1 MKRSVIGM
9 DIAKN
14 IFQLHTVET
23 GTGKVSRI
31 KLRRDE
37 VMPFFAQLPP
47 ALVAIEACGSAH
59 EWGRQLR
66 SVGHEVKLL
75 AARSVR
81 PFVLR
86 NKTDASDARAIWTAV
101 QQPKA
106 RIVAVKS
113 EHQQTILALH
123 RMREQLMK
131 FRIMQTNALRGIS
144 YEFGMVLPAGY
155 PALAKAWPDALAT
168 AAERLPAMLIFS
180 LQEQWARV
188 LSLDE
193 EMATIERRLTDSL
206 RQTENCKKLIKIP
219 GVGLLTATAA
229 VATIGDAA
237 AFKSGREFSAWLGLV
252 PRQTGTGG
260 RVRQLGLSKRGDV
273 YLRTLLMHGARA
285 ILARSQP
292 SPWVVR
298 LLLRRPYSVVVAA
311 LANKLARTIWAVL
324 YYGAAYESGHR
335 AKPVGPQGVVA
346 S

>member
-14 IFQLHTVET
+14 IFQLHTVDP
-23 GTGKVSRI
+23 GTGEVSRF

-37 VMPFFAQLPP
+37 VMPFFAQRPP

-59 EWGRQLR
+59 EWGRQLC
-66 SVGHEVKLL
+66 SLGHEVKLI

-86 NKTDASDARAIWTAV
+86 NKTDAADARAIWTAV
-101 QQPKA
+101 QQPEA
-106 RIVAVKS
+106 RIVAIKS

-131 FRIMQTNALRGIS
+131 FRIMQTNALRGIL

-155 PALAKAWPDALAT
+155 PALAKAWPGALAT

-180 LQEQWARV
+180 LQEQWNRV
-188 LSLDE
+188 LSLDK
-193 EMATIERRLTDSL
+193 EMAAIERRLTDSL
-206 RQTENCKKLIKIP
+206 RQTEHCKKLIKIP

-229 VATIGDAA
+229 VATIGDAT
-237 AFKSGREFSAWLGLV
+237 AFRSGREFSAWLGLV

-260 RVRQLGLSKRGDV
+260 RVRQLGISKRGDV

-285 ILARSQP
+285 ILARSQH
-292 SPWVVR
+292 SPWVQQ
-298 LLLRRPYSVVVAA
+298 LLLRRPYSVAVAA
-311 LANKLARTIWAVL
+311 FANKLARTIWAVMDH
-324 YYGAAYESGHR
+324 GAAYEPNHP
-335 AKPVGPQGVVA
+335 AKPATCMV